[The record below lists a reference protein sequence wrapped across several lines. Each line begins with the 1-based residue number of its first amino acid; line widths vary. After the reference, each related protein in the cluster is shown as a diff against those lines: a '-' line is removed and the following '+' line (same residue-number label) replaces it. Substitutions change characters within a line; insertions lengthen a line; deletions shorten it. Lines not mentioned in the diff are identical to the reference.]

1 MRGAKAVKGLALP
14 LLAVAAAELAARH
27 YGVHSDSLAAP
38 SAVALALYEALRD
51 GSLLGWSGETIA
63 SALLGLAL
71 GGLAGLALGLAL
83 GLSPRLARL
92 LELPIEM
99 LRPIPSAALL
109 PVALL
114 IFGFG
119 FRMEIAIIAF
129 ASFGRWRSSS
139 RPRLRVSSRA

>member
-1 MRGAKAVKGLALP
+1 MRGAQAVKGLALP

-92 LELPIEM
+92 LELPIEI
-99 LRPIPSAALL
+99 LRPIPS
-109 PVALL
+109 VALL

>member
-1 MRGAKAVKGLALP
+1 M
-14 LLAVAAAELAARH
+14 
-27 YGVHSDSLAAP
+27 
-38 SAVALALYEALRD
+38 ALALYEALRD

>member
-1 MRGAKAVKGLALP
+1 MRGAQAVKGLALP

-71 GGLAGLALGLAL
+71 GGLAGLALGL
-83 GLSPRLARL
+83 SPRLARL